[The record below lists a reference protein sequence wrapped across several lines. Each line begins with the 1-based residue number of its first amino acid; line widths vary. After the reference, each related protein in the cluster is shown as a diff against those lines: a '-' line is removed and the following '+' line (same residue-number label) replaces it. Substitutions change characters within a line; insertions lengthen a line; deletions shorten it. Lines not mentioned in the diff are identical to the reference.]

1 MNQTTCIPTTLR
13 TLLLQEEEG
22 SDTISSGGSLPS
34 FRQMLS
40 MASRGG
46 SLRPSRR
53 QRRNEVAVPGFPAI
67 SNVIKVTK
75 QRHAPVFPPT
85 LLAGNSPFLT
95 GCANRQITSL
105 RLNAVS

>member
-1 MNQTTCIPTTLR
+1 M
-13 TLLLQEEEG
+13 LLLQEEEG
-22 SDTISSGGSLPS
+22 SDTTLPGGSFPS
-34 FRQMLS
+34 VRQMLS
-40 MASRGG
+40 KASRGG
-46 SLRPSRR
+46 SLPPSRR
-53 QRRNEVAVPGFPAI
+53 QRRNGVAVPGFPAS

-85 LLAGNSPFLT
+85 FLAGDSPSLT